1 MAGNTGT
8 LGQIERLEPVELQS
22 GIGSLSVHAEAEQQ
36 VLGWGLNMPQ
46 LSADGY
52 RGEMPID
59 ITSLDDEKLGD
70 LLSKLSTY
78 IGFVDAKV
86 TTASIASKAADA
98 RLDFV
103 RARVRIGL
111 KAMAAQLGR
120 LTTKDKDDIIET
132 DPRVVEARSEALYYE
147 SVYLLSRSILK
158 KAERD
163 WDTVSRRITQRG
175 QEVERMKRESN
186 LAGVPIAARTFRR
199 PGQ

>member
-8 LGQIERLEPVELQS
+8 LGQIERLEPESLDTGVGALQVSEDAIRRVVEL
-22 GIGSLSVHAEAEQQ
+22 
-36 VLGWGLNMPQ
+36 GLPMPQ

-52 RGEMPID
+52 RGEMPAEL
-59 ITSLDDEKLGD
+59 TSLDDEGLGD
-70 LLSKLSTY
+70 LLSKLSTF
-78 IGFVDAKV
+78 IGYVDSETTKANIAFRASEAK
-86 TTASIASKAADA
+86 
-98 RLDFV
+98 LDFV
-103 RARVRIGL
+103 KARVRIGL
-111 KAMAAQLGR
+111 KAMVATLGR

-132 DPRVVEARSEALYYE
+132 DPRVVDARSEALYTE
-147 SVYLLSRSILK
+147 SVFLLSRSILK

-186 LAGVPIAARTFRR
+186 LAGVPQSARTFRR